1 MSRPIAVAVASL
13 ALAASVASAAP
24 QAFLVDKGHSEA
36 SFKVRHLLSKVPGR
50 FDDFEGRIQL
60 DLAKPESS
68 SVEFRIRAASVDTDL
83 PDRDKHLRSADFFD
97 VENHPEIVFKSESIR
112 RVDKDRY
119 DVTGTLNIR
128 GVGKRITLPV
138 TYLGQV
144 SDPWGNRRAGYS
156 TAVTLNRKDFGM
168 VWNKALDQGGF
179 VLGDEVWVTIEIEAI
194 QSKTAS

>member
-13 ALAASVASAAP
+13 ALAASVAYAAP